1 MRAPMTAPRGR
12 RSRPASSPA
21 ILPNGR
27 AALCACALLATW
39 PAGVRGQSETGSVVG
54 SVSDSSGTLLVGA
67 EVRSLTMERS
77 TRTDEQGQFRL
88 APLPL
93 GPLLLEARR
102 LGFRPETLHVAI
114 IEGQPATAV
123 FRLGAAANTLESVIV
138 RAARQRH
145 TGRLAGYFERLESNT
160 GGFFITREMI
170 DEGNPRQLS
179 DVLRKAPGVDV
190 VRGRVR
196 LRGRGCPP
204 LVWLD
209 GMPMPSGEVD
219 INSLPPRTIEG
230 IELYATAS
238 GAPFRYQGMR
248 DQSRCG
254 TVLLWSRGSD
264 TEERRRPIVATVEEL
279 ERLHAQQSVLTAA
292 DVDVSAHPDSAT
304 RMNVGYPPELFAS
317 GTSGIVIA
325 EFVVDSS
332 GVVEAE
338 TFGVLSSSHPL
349 FVRAVQDALR
359 EAHFRPG
366 LFRGRPVRQIVQMQ
380 FRFDADRRRGR
391 H

>member
-1 MRAPMTAPRGR
+1 MTARLCPR
-12 RSRPASSPA
+12 
-21 ILPNGR
+21 LPNGH
-27 AALCACALLATW
+27 AAVCAGVLLAIW
-39 PAGVRGQSETGSVVG
+39 PAGAPGQTGNGSVVG
-54 SVSDSSGTLLVGA
+54 SVSDSSGTPLVGV
-67 EVRSLTMERS
+67 EVRGLTVERS

-93 GPLLLEARR
+93 GSLLLEARR

-114 IEGQPATAV
+114 IEGPPATVV
-123 FRLGAAANTLESVIV
+123 FRLGAAANTLESVVV
-138 RAARQRH
+138 RAQRQH
-145 TGRLAGYFERLESNT
+145 YKGRLAGYFERLESNT

-170 DEGNPRQLS
+170 DEGDPRQLS

-190 VRGRVR
+190 TRGRVR

-209 GMPMPSGEVD
+209 GMPMPTGEVD
-219 INSLPPRTIEG
+219 INSFPPRTIEG

-248 DQSRCG
+248 DDARCG

-279 ERLHAQQSVLTAA
+279 ERLLAQQSVLTAA
-292 DVDVSAHPDSAT
+292 DVDVSARPDSMAPM
-304 RMNVGYPPELFAS
+304 RVGFPPELLAS

-332 GVVEAE
+332 GMVEAG
-338 TFGVLSSSHPL
+338 TFGVLSSTHPL
-349 FVRAVQDALR
+349 FARAVQDALR
-359 EAHFRPG
+359 DVRFRPG

-380 FRFDADRRRGR
+380 FRFDASRRRGR
-391 H
+391 S

>member
-1 MRAPMTAPRGR
+1 MTAR
-12 RSRPASSPA
+12 ACLL
-21 ILPNGR
+21 LPNGH

-39 PAGVRGQSETGSVVG
+39 PAGVRGQSGNGSVVG
-54 SVSDSSGTLLVGA
+54 SVSDSSGTLLVAA
-67 EVRSLTMERS
+67 EVRSLTVERS
-77 TRTDEQGQFRL
+77 TRTDEHGQFRL
-88 APLPL
+88 TPLPL

-114 IEGQPATAV
+114 IEGQPAIAV
-123 FRLGAAANTLESVIV
+123 FRLGAAANTLESVVV
-138 RAARQRH
+138 RAERQRH

-190 VRGRVR
+190 VRGRIR

-209 GMPMPSGEVD
+209 GMPMPAGEVD
-219 INSLPPRTIEG
+219 INSFPPRTIEG

-248 DQSRCG
+248 DDARCG
-254 TVLLWSRGSD
+254 TLLLWSRGSD

-292 DVDVSAHPDSAT
+292 DVDVSAQLDSAT
-304 RMNVGYPPELFAS
+304 RMRVWFPPELLAS

-332 GVVEAE
+332 GMVEAE

-349 FVRAVQDALR
+349 FARAVQEALR
-359 EAHFRPG
+359 EAHFCPG
-366 LFRGRPVRQIVQMQ
+366 LSKGKRVRQIVQMQ